1 MQKIV
6 FTIVSNQVVAD
17 KTYRLELSCSQDIA
31 MTPGQF
37 VNIAID
43 GKYLRRP
50 ISVSDVTRNS
60 LLLYYKTVGEG
71 TKIMSEMAAGQ
82 QLELLTELGT
92 GFDADKCKQSA
103 LLVGGGLGSAPL
115 YMLCKKLL
123 SQGKKVTVVLGF
135 NTASEVVLADQYR
148 ALGVEVYVATMDGTM
163 GVKGFTTDAIKQY
176 DPDYDFFYTCGPLP
190 MMRALCAALPTSGQA
205 SLEERMGCGAGYCYG
220 CTIQTA
226 KGPKRV
232 CADGPVFDKEDV
244 IW

>member
-123 SQGKKVTVVLGF
+123 GIAGFTIGSIHIARLDVVENVCPQHSNRTQSCFCGF
-135 NTASEVVLADQYR
+135 HLFVELVDLIHLILYRCAKQIILEEVVVFQIVFQHLLL
-148 ALGVEVYVATMDGTM
+148 LGIETTGVNHDGFARLV
-163 GVKGFTTDAIKQY
+163 G
-176 DPDYDFFYTCGPLP
+176 
-190 MMRALCAALPTSGQA
+190 
-205 SLEERMGCGAGYCYG
+205 
-220 CTIQTA
+220 
-226 KGPKRV
+226 
-232 CADGPVFDKEDV
+232 EDIAV
-244 IW
+244 HREHIEFKFLYSH